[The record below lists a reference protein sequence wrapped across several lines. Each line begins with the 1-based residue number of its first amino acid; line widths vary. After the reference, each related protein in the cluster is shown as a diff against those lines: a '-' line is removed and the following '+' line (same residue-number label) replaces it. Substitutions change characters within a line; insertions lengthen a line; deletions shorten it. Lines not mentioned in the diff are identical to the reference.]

1 MPSTTPISRAAT
13 VAALQNNMP
22 LLCDLGR
29 HRPEPVARWNNGYYF
44 TRCARCGEDLVR
56 TAYGRWHVPRGYRVV
71 WQAQPPANAVSAA
84 LVQERAGPAPA
95 GATELPIQEVLRHL
109 QNGDSSAE
117 AADAPVAE
125 EPGGDR
131 PPDADEPAAGG
142 TGGERDSPGVSAH
155 AIKDELISRAVPAP
169 RIPDFME
176 EATGVSAWESPSRAY
191 LLRQA
196 RADRD
201 RDADF
206 GQEADRGPG
215 PLTRLRAHVAGLF
228 ERDRGEDLPE
238 PIDEEGASA
247 RVSQNMRLALIAVVP
262 IMLLLLA
269 LVLWTGREDGGFA
282 GANDS
287 AARDAEAG
295 PGSGQPAFVTASL
308 LNCRNAPAREAES
321 VKVLMR
327 GDPVRLLARDGEWVS
342 LVHESGQCWAL
353 VRYFSVEQPI

>member
-1 MPSTTPISRAAT
+1 
-13 VAALQNNMP
+13 MP
-22 LLCDLGR
+22 LFCDLGW
-29 HRPEPVARWNNGYYF
+29 HKPEPVARWNNGYYF
-44 TRCARCGEDLVR
+44 TKCARCGEDLVR
-56 TAYGRWHVPRGYRVV
+56 TAYGRWHAPRGYRVV
-71 WQAQPPANAVSAA
+71 WQAQPPANAAAAA
-84 LVQERAGPAPA
+84 LVQERAAPAPT

-109 QNGDSSAE
+109 QNGEWPAE
-117 AADAPVAE
+117 PADEPVAIGE
-125 EPGGDR
+125 EPRGDR
-131 PPDADEPAAGG
+131 PPDADKPAAGR
-142 TGGERDSPGVSAH
+142 TGGERYSPGVSAH
-155 AIKDELISRAVPAP
+155 KIKDELISRAVPAP

-191 LLRQA
+191 LLRPA

-201 RDADF
+201 RDADL
-206 GQEADRGPG
+206 GQEAVRGPG
-215 PLTRLRAHVAGLF
+215 PLSRLRARVAGLF
-228 ERDRGEDLPE
+228 ERDRGEALPE
-238 PIDEEGASA
+238 PIDEKDASA

-269 LVLWTGREDGGFA
+269 LVLWTGREDSGFA

-295 PGSGQPAFVTASL
+295 PGSGHPAFVTASL

-327 GDPVRLLARDGEWVS
+327 GDPVQLLARDGEWVS
-342 LVHESGQCWAL
+342 LVHESGPCWAL